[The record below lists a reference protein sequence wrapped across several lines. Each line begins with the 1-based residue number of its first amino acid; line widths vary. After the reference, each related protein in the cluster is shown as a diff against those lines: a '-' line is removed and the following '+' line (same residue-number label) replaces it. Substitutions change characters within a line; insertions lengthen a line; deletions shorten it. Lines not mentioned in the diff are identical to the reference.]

1 MKPAGEYV
9 YLNGSILPA
18 REAAISPFD
27 AGLLRG
33 YAVFDLLQTIGGRPY
48 MLAEH
53 LRRFHQSA
61 EYLGLTVPVTDE
73 EIERTVVDLLERNG
87 HTEATVRMVLTGGY
101 SPDGMH
107 FDPETPTFFIVTHEL
122 FRVPE
127 SVYTQGAKLLTVEHS
142 REFPEAKTT
151 NYLTWLKNHHRIEAE
166 GAMDLLY
173 HDGRVISE
181 AATASVYVVKD
192 GRILAPE
199 RGVLRGTVGTRV
211 LELAA
216 GRFDI
221 VYGPVTLDD
230 LFSAQ
235 ECYLTSSVRG
245 VVPITSV
252 DARPIGTGE
261 VGPVTRELMTLYRA
275 SAGLPAEE

>member
-1 MKPAGEYV
+1 MNPAGEYV
-9 YLNGSILPA
+9 YLNGSVLSA

-53 LRRFHQSA
+53 LERFRASA
-61 EYLGLTVPVTDE
+61 EHLGLIVPASDE
-73 EIERTVVDLLERNG
+73 AIERIILELLERNQ
-87 HTEATVRMVLTGGY
+87 HAEATVRMVLTGGY

-107 FDPETPTFFIVTHEL
+107 FDPDTPTFFIVTHEL

-127 SVYTQGAKLLTVEHS
+127 IVYTQGAKLLAVEHS

-151 NYLTWLKNHHRIEAE
+151 NYLTWLKNHPRIEAE
-166 GAMDLLY
+166 NAMDLLY
-173 HDGRVISE
+173 HDGKVISE

-199 RGVLRGTVGTRV
+199 GGVLRGTVGNRV
-211 LELAA
+211 LELAT
-216 GRFDI
+216 GLFEI

-230 LFSAQ
+230 LFAAQ
-235 ECYLTSSVRG
+235 ECFLTSSVRG
-245 VVPITSV
+245 VVPITRI
-252 DARPIGTGE
+252 DDRLIGTGD
-261 VGPVTRELMTLYRA
+261 VGPVTRELMGLYRA
-275 SAGLPAEE
+275 SMGLPAEE